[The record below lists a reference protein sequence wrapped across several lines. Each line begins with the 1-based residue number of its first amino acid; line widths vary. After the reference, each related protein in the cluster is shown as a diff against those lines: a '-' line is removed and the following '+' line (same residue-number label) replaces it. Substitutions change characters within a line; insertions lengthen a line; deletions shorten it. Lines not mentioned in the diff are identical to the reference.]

1 MSWDISWHFTRGERI
16 VSSWMHWEKHIE
28 LTFHS
33 KGDLYCIKGKV
44 HIWMP
49 MPIPRCRCRVFQ
61 MALLKA
67 KNLFHWNVSWNLK
80 KTVYLE
86 FNVKIHC
93 EINVKLVLH
102 EILWKKIF
110 SVSFPL
116 RISFEILLLNLY
128 LGALFYKSNNNKN
141 ICRKSYKN
149 MGNCNITKN
158 YKQKKFFV
166 KATLSF

>member
-16 VSSWMHWEKHIE
+16 VSSWMHWEKHTE

-33 KGDLYCIKGKV
+33 KGDLHFIKGKV

-67 KNLFHWNVSWNLK
+67 KNLFHWNVSWNLT

-102 EILWKKIF
+102 ETLKENFQCILPFKNFFWNFVFKF
-110 SVSFPL
+110 VFRRSFL
-116 RISFEILLLNLY
+116 Q
-128 LGALFYKSNNNKN
+128 KQ
-141 ICRKSYKN
+141 
-149 MGNCNITKN
+149 
-158 YKQKKFFV
+158 QKKTFIENHTKIWEIVILQKIISKKNF
-166 KATLSF
+166 L

>member
-1 MSWDISWHFTRGERI
+1 
-16 VSSWMHWEKHIE
+16 MHWEKHTE

-33 KGDLYCIKGKV
+33 KGGLHCIKGKV

-49 MPIPRCRCRVFQ
+49 MPIPRCRCLVFQ

-116 RISFEILLLNLY
+116 RISFEILFLNLY
-128 LGALFYKSNNNKN
+128 LGALFYKSNKKKN
-141 ICRKSYKN
+141 IYRKSYKN

-166 KATLSF
+166 KATLSFVLSCPFFYGTKKSR

>member
-16 VSSWMHWEKHIE
+16 VSSWMHWEKHTE

-33 KGDLYCIKGKV
+33 KGDLHFIKGKV

-49 MPIPRCRCRVFQ
+49 MPIPRRRCRVFQ

-116 RISFEILLLNLY
+116 RISFEILFLNLY
-128 LGALFYKSNNNKN
+128 LGALFYKSNKKKTFIENHTKIWEIVILQKIISKKN
-141 ICRKSYKN
+141 
-149 MGNCNITKN
+149 
-158 YKQKKFFV
+158 F
-166 KATLSF
+166 L

>member
-1 MSWDISWHFTRGERI
+1 
-16 VSSWMHWEKHIE
+16 MHWEKQIE

-49 MPIPRCRCRVFQ
+49 MPIPRYRCRVFQ

-67 KNLFHWNVSWNLK
+67 KNFFHWNVSWNLK
-80 KTVYLE
+80 KTVHLE

-128 LGALFYKSNNNKN
+128 LGALLYKSNNNKN

>member
-16 VSSWMHWEKHIE
+16 VSSWMHWEKHTE

-33 KGDLYCIKGKV
+33 KGDLHCIKGKV

-110 SVSFPL
+110 SASFPL
-116 RISFEILLLNLY
+116 RISFEILFLNLY
-128 LGALFYKSNNNKN
+128 LGALFYKSNKKKTFIENHTKIWEIVILQKIISKKN
-141 ICRKSYKN
+141 
-149 MGNCNITKN
+149 
-158 YKQKKFFV
+158 F
-166 KATLSF
+166 L

>member
-1 MSWDISWHFTRGERI
+1 
-16 VSSWMHWEKHIE
+16 MHWEKQIE

-67 KNLFHWNVSWNLK
+67 KNFFHWNVSWNLK

>member
-1 MSWDISWHFTRGERI
+1 MSWHISWHFTRGERI
-16 VSSWMHWEKHIE
+16 VSSWMHWEKQIE

-67 KNLFHWNVSWNLK
+67 KNFFHWNVSWNLK

-116 RISFEILLLNLY
+116 RISFEILFLNLY
-128 LGALFYKSNNNKN
+128 LGALFYKSNKKKTFIENHTKIWEIVILQKIISKKN
-141 ICRKSYKN
+141 
-149 MGNCNITKN
+149 
-158 YKQKKFFV
+158 F
-166 KATLSF
+166 L